1 MGLFESVEIISALL
15 IRLRN
20 FENYPIPNA
29 EDLLTTLE
37 GSQTFTKLD
46 MSQAY
51 QQLLLEDESKQYTTI
66 NTHKGL
72 YQYNR
77 LPFGVSS
84 APGIFQRTMENL
96 LHGIPCVIVRVDDI
110 LIGGKDDVDH
120 LSNLDAVL
128 TTLSAAGL
136 RLKKSKCEFMV
147 PQVTYC
153 GYRISGSGVE
163 PVKDK
168 VEAIQK
174 APEPQ
179 NVSQLRSF
187 LGMLSY
193 YHQFLPNIA
202 TTLEPLHKL
211 LRQGTPWQQEQQKAF
226 ESAKELLQSADLL
239 VHFHPA
245 KPLILATDASD
256 YGVGAVLSHQLLD
269 GSEKPIGYASRS
281 LNPAEQ
287 NYSTIEKETL
297 AILLGVKKFHQL
309 LYGHPFTLTTDHK
322 P

>member
-1 MGLFESVEIISALL
+1 M
-15 IRLRN
+15 
-20 FENYPIPNA
+20 
-29 EDLLTTLE
+29 D
-37 GSQTFTKLD
+37 
-46 MSQAY
+46 
-51 QQLLLEDESKQYTTI
+51 
-66 NTHKGL
+66 
-72 YQYNR
+72 
-77 LPFGVSS
+77 
-84 APGIFQRTMENL
+84 NL

-110 LIGGKDDVDH
+110 LVGGKDVDH

-128 TTLSAAGL
+128 ITLSAVGL

-147 PQVTYC
+147 AQVTYC

-168 VEAIQK
+168 VEAIQR

-187 LGMLSY
+187 LGMLNY
-193 YHQFLPNIA
+193 HHQFLPNIA

-211 LRQGTPWQQEQQKAF
+211 LRQGTPWQWKQEQQKAF

-239 VHFHPA
+239 VHFDLA

-256 YGVGAVLSHQLLD
+256 YGVGAVLSHQLPD

-281 LNPAEQ
+281 LNPAER

-297 AILLGVKKFHQL
+297 AILFGVKRFHQF
-309 LYGHPFTLTTDHK
+309 LYGHPFIVTTDRK
-322 P
+322 PLESLLSAEKGVPPLSSPQRLT